1 MHVYTWYTHVY
12 THPKKKKW
20 REKYLYIFNKC
31 NIFSK
36 YFWSEVNHTVS
47 SNIETPFPPSNIVTG
62 CQFCIT
68 NWVIRERHLRDKHRD
83 VAPVPYLKQRAPT
96 INPRNRIPFS
106 NEKWYMDTHHN
117 PDNHN
122 VCWAKEDRSKNVFDP
137 IYFLKCSEYVNLSND
152 RSNDWLLGLDVRAVT
167 KQSVH
172 WGTFK
177 GSANKLSS
185 GNKQLHHY
193 SLMW

>member
-1 MHVYTWYTHVY
+1 MQ
-12 THPKKKKW
+12 
-20 REKYLYIFNKC
+20 YLFQIFL
-31 NIFSK
+31 I
-36 YFWSEVNHTVS
+36 WSESHRVQQHRD
-47 SNIETPFPPSNIVTG
+47 PLSNIVTG

-68 NWVIRERHLRDKHRD
+68 NCVIRERHPRDKHRD

-96 INPRNRIPFS
+96 IYPRNRIPFS

-122 VCWAKEDRSKNVFDP
+122 VCWAKEDISKNVFDP